1 MKHKK
6 LLGLLLAVALSFS
19 TLSACAPK
27 EVVETAPE
35 VSTTETVSTETISTE
50 IIITDQIG
58 REVTFDQ
65 PVKKLVSSY
74 YISTAI
80 LVSLGLEDD
89 LIGIEAK
96 AETRGLYNLAA
107 PALINLPAI
116 GTGKGVNIEEIA
128 ALEPDVVIIPK
139 RLSDAVESFESLGIP
154 VIVVNPET
162 LDDFKECVAILAKI
176 TGTDETAEKL
186 LNYYDEKMELATS
199 LTDGLENPPS
209 VYLSAGSD
217 YLSTCT
223 SQMYQNDLIAIAGGD
238 NVSKELTDGYWQ
250 MVSAEQINLWQPE
263 YIFAVSYA
271 EYTLDDIKTDPAF
284 SEIPAIKND
293 NLFVFP
299 SAIEPWDYPTP
310 SSVLG
315 VLYLTHILH
324 PDLYTQ
330 EQYIE
335 EATNFYKDFFGIDI
349 TLEDLGL

>member
-6 LLGLLLAVALSFS
+6 LLGLLLTVALSFS
-19 TLSACAPK
+19 TLSACTPK
-27 EVVETAPE
+27 ETVETTSE
-35 VSTTETVSTETISTE
+35 ISTTETLSTENISTE

-58 REVTFDQ
+58 REIVFEK
-65 PVKKLVSSY
+65 PAEKLVSSY

-80 LVSLGLEDD
+80 LVSLGLEDN

-96 AETRGLYNLAA
+96 AETRGLYSLAA
-107 PALINLPAI
+107 SNLIDLPAI

-128 ALEPDVVIIPK
+128 ALEPDVVIVPK

-162 LDDFKECVAILAKI
+162 LDDFKECIAILAKI
-176 TGTDETAEKL
+176 TGADETAKKL
-186 LNYYDEKMELATS
+186 LNYYDEKMELAAS
-199 LTDGLENPPS
+199 LTEGLENPPS

-250 MVSAEQINLWQPE
+250 MVSAEQINLWQPA

-271 EYTLDDIKTDPAF
+271 EYTLDDIKADTAF

-293 NLFVFP
+293 NLFIFP

-330 EQYIE
+330 KQYVE
-335 EATNFYKDFFGIDI
+335 EATSFYKEFFDIDV